1 MTRTDDKRDRRVV
14 AAVVTAL
21 AGLVGL
27 IAT

>member
-1 MTRTDDKRDRRVV
+1 MTRTDGKRDRRVV